1 MTIFELAERAKL
13 CNPEEIR
20 RQAIF
25 DSSKDI
31 IEDFKTM
38 QLDYGFISE
47 NGMETRNLYNDD
59 DYAAFKL
66 DVVNPK
72 AKGFV
77 DLKYTGDFYKGMYMD
92 ITSEGFK
99 INSHDHKTDHLVKK
113 YGSNI
118 FELSDKTA
126 KRDAINLIIPKMAQR
141 AKEIYG
147 L

>member
-25 DSSKDI
+25 DSSKAV
-31 IEDFKTM
+31 IEDFKSN
-38 QLDYGFISE
+38 QLGMGWVSR
-47 NGMETRNLYNDD
+47 NGIETRVFYRDD
-59 DYAAFKL
+59 DYSAFKKYE
-66 DVVNPK
+66 VNPS
-72 AKGFV
+72 AEGFV
-77 DLKYTGDFYKGMYMD
+77 DLKFTGALYAGMYFD
-92 ITSEGFK
+92 ANLYESS
-99 INSHDHKTDHLVKK
+99 INSTDYKTAKLVKK
-113 YGSNI
+113 YGDF

-126 KRDAINLIIPKMAQR
+126 KRDAIDLIIPKMAQR